1 MSRTQK
7 FLYAPFQ
14 LLQDT
19 WEKFFLVGVCAI
31 FSILFINLYTPF
43 NIDQWKADHGFSQ
56 FLRLS
61 GFGIIGGA
69 FLALSQLLV
78 KPLLVKGNTT
88 WIQFIYW
95 TLSEILVLSL
105 IFHRLYGNNDSSF
118 FLEYLTSLKYTF
130 LGLLIPYTLALCFIW
145 IFKKQQEDQHKPKI
159 TDLSNKLLSL
169 RDEYGNSRL
178 SLKSGNI
185 LFIEAADNYS
195 TIFYKDNGTVKKEMI
210 RNSLKGLSEQ
220 LKDWPIRRC
229 HRSYLVN
236 VQNVKMA
243 RKSSGKF
250 TLLLENST
258 SVIPVSRKFTPEF
271 NHLLA

>member
-1 MSRTQK
+1 MSWTK
-7 FLYAPFQ
+7 K
-14 LLQDT
+14 LLCSRFDLLEDT
-19 WEKFFLVGVCAI
+19 WEKFFLVGVCAV
-31 FSILFINLYTPF
+31 FTVLFINLYTPF
-43 NIDQWKADHGFSQ
+43 NMDQWEPDQGSQQ

-61 GFGIIGGA
+61 GFGIIGGT

-78 KPLLVKGNTT
+78 RPLLVKGNTT

-105 IFHRLYGNNDSSF
+105 IFHKLYGINDSSF
-118 FLEYLTSLKYTF
+118 FPEYLISLKYTF

-145 IFKKQQEDQHKPKI
+145 IFKKQQEDQHKPRI
-159 TDLSNKLLSL
+159 TDLSSNLLSL

-178 SLKSGNI
+178 SLKLGNI

-250 TLLLENST
+250 TLLLENCT

-271 NHLLA
+271 NHLLS

>member
-1 MSRTQK
+1 MYRTDK
-7 FLYAPFQ
+7 FLRAPFE
-14 LLQDT
+14 LLRDT
-19 WEKFFLVGVCAI
+19 WEKLFLVGVCI
-31 FSILFINLYTPF
+31 VFSILFINLYTPF
-43 NIDQWKADHGFSQ
+43 NIDQWKADHGVSQ

-61 GFGIIGGA
+61 GFGIIGGG

-78 KPLLVKGNTT
+78 KPLLVKGKPT
-88 WIQFIYW
+88 WIQFIHW
-95 TLSEILVLSL
+95 TLAEIFVLSF
-105 IFHRLYGNNDSSF
+105 IFHKLYGNHEASF
-118 FLEYLTSLKYTF
+118 FPEYLTSLKYTF

-145 IFKKQQEDQHKPKI
+145 IFKKQQEDQQKSPI
-159 TDLSNKLLSL
+159 TDLSNQLVRI
-169 RDEYGNSRL
+169 RDEYGNSKL
-178 SLKSGNI
+178 SLKSGTI

-195 TIFYKDNGTVKKEMI
+195 IIHYTDNGGVKKEMI

-220 LKDWPIRRC
+220 LKDWPIKRC

-236 VQNVKMA
+236 VQHIKMA

-271 NHLLA
+271 NHLLV